1 MKFLTRESTSDA
13 NIFRSIND
21 PQINEYRLPDK
32 FKGTETIVDIG
43 MHIGSFSY
51 ACLSRGAKIVVGF
64 EAWKEN
70 FELACQNLSQ
80 FNNGFQV
87 ESAVWRSDQEDTTV
101 YFNGATDVK
110 NTGGGNV
117 IFQTEGV
124 PVQTVS
130 LDNIID
136 LYGPID
142 LLKIDCEGSEFPIL
156 FTCTELD
163 KVKNIHGEYHEM
175 GGAYNPLCGIPPTS
189 QVGDYKEY
197 TIKELTEFLESKG
210 FKVESYRHGSSN
222 LGMFFAT
229 R

>member
-1 MKFLTRESTSDA
+1 MKFLTRDGTSDA
-13 NIFRSIND
+13 NIFRSINE
-21 PQINEYRLPDK
+21 PQFNEYRLPEI
-32 FKGTETIVDIG
+32 FKGTETIIDIG

-51 ACLSRGAKIVVGF
+51 ACLSKGAKIVVGF

-70 FELACQNLSQ
+70 YELAIQNLKH
-80 FNNGFQV
+80 FNNGIQT
-87 ESAVWRSDQEDTTV
+87 ENAVWRSDIENTTV
-101 YFNGATDVK
+101 YFNKSIDVG

-117 IFQTEGV
+117 IFQTEGISV
-124 PVQTVS
+124 ATVS
-130 LDNIID
+130 LDHIIE

-142 LLKIDCEGSEFPIL
+142 LMKLDCEGSEFPIL

-163 KVKNIHGEYHEM
+163 KVKNICGEYHEM
-175 GGAYNPLCGIPPTS
+175 GGRYNPLCEIPLTS
-189 QVGDYKEY
+189 QVGEYKEY